1 MLVQHRVLRIDLK
14 AQCSLL
20 TFLIPK
26 HINVTAQKSDENQN
40 SKKKKRSTVEFLSE
54 LFLNKEYE
62 KKAPYLKA
70 DIHMSRVWLC

>member
-40 SKKKKRSTVEFLSE
+40 SKKKKKKDQQ
-54 LFLNKEYE
+54 LNF
-62 KKAPYLKA
+62 YLNYF
-70 DIHMSRVWLC
+70 

>member
-1 MLVQHRVLRIDLK
+1 MK

-26 HINVTAQKSDENQN
+26 HINVTAPQKVMRTKIV
-40 SKKKKRSTVEFLSE
+40 KKKNSTVEFLSE
-54 LFLNKEYE
+54 LLLIKEYE

-70 DIHMSRVWLC
+70 DINMFKVWLC